1 VTVVVLED
9 PEPFDPTGVA
19 SQDRAD
25 RVRGLGADVVRVVS
39 GASSFF
45 RSRPRGLGD
54 RLWRAWR
61 PPDEEL
67 FHTLVDADSVR
78 RAVEPLEPDVAFV
91 YHHEMLAAGRTLSV
105 PRLAAVGDPPHLSA
119 LYRFRELL
127 PRPAAF
133 RRIVALQAQARHS
146 PHVLV
151 ELLRECESRG
161 AFAAH
166 HAAWLRAK
174 GVEGCEYL
182 RTPVPDPL
190 VDRSPTE
197 AHRADRPRILLVGH
211 MKGVVTLNG
220 LRLFA
225 REILPR
231 LERSLGRTGFEARLL
246 GGYDPPAD
254 LAPLLDRPSVRL
266 LGHVERP
273 AEEFRSADVLLAPN
287 SISLGVRV
295 RIVTAFSYG
304 TCVVSHRANAQGI
317 PELVHEQNALLGA
330 SGEELADAVV
340 DAVREAELR
349 RRLGDEG
356 RRTYERL
363 FAPQV
368 AVGRIRE
375 ELRRIAR
382 PRVAAA

>member
-19 SQDRAD
+19 AEDRAD
-25 RVRGLGADVVRVVS
+25 RVRALGADVVRIVS

-45 RSRPRGLGD
+45 RSRPRGLRD
-54 RLWRAWR
+54 RVGRAWR

-67 FHTLVDADSVR
+67 FHTLVDADTVR
-78 RAVEPLEPDVAFV
+78 AAVEPLEPDVAFV
-91 YHHEMLAAGRTLSV
+91 YHHEMLAASRTLGI
-105 PRLAAVGDPPHLSA
+105 PRLAVVGDPPHLSA
-119 LYRFRELL
+119 LYRFRQLL

-133 RRIVALQAQARHS
+133 RRVVALQAQARHS
-146 PHVLV
+146 PRVLV
-151 ELLRECESRG
+151 ELLRGCESRG

-166 HAAWLRAK
+166 HAAWLRAR
-174 GVEGCEYL
+174 GVERCEYL

-190 VDRSPTE
+190 LAGSPVE
-197 AHRADRPRILLVGH
+197 APQVDRPRILLVGH

-225 REILPR
+225 QEILPR
-231 LERSLGRTGFEARLL
+231 LERNLGPTAFEARLL

-273 AEEFRSADVLLAPN
+273 VEEFTSADVLLVPN

-295 RIVTAFSYG
+295 RIVTAFSHG
-304 TCVVSHRANAQGI
+304 TCVVSHRANARGI
-317 PELVHEQNALLGA
+317 PELAQEQNALLGA
-330 SGEELADAVV
+330 SAEELADAVV
-340 DAVREAELR
+340 DAVRDGELR
-349 RRLGDEG
+349 RRLGAEG

-363 FAPQV
+363 FAPPV

-382 PRVAAA
+382 PRVVA